1 MDFTIILGYMILI
14 LIQYFSI
21 QAIPVSL
28 IGGIINKITNS
39 ILFSMLVGGLI
50 TWFFI
55 NLIWLKVNNHNI
67 PLLLF
72 AICWFIKIYKSLG
85 DNNTDIK
92 TNNLLLKSEASTIV
106 VIALYVLIF
115 KEFNWY

>member
-1 MDFTIILGYMILI
+1 MITIASYIIIFLTQALSLTFIPISLVGEILKKLK
-14 LIQYFSI
+14 
-21 QAIPVSL
+21 IPL
-28 IGGIINKITNS
+28 QIGIFIGG
-39 ILFSMLVGGLI
+39 LL

-67 PLLLF
+67 PLLVF
-72 AICWFIKIYKSLG
+72 SICWFIKIYKSLW

>member
-1 MDFTIILGYMILI
+1 MITIASYIIIFLTQALSLTFIPISLVGEILKKLK
-14 LIQYFSI
+14 
-21 QAIPVSL
+21 IPL
-28 IGGIINKITNS
+28 QIGIFIGG
-39 ILFSMLVGGLI
+39 LL

-67 PLLLF
+67 PLLVF